1 MSKNIIFFT
10 STIKGGGAEKQ
21 LYALFDILRKKLNVD
36 IMLQKTNSIDNV
48 ESFVKKER
56 STLF

>member
-36 IMLQKTNSIDNV
+36 IMLQKQIV
-48 ESFVKKER
+48 
-56 STLF
+56 LIM